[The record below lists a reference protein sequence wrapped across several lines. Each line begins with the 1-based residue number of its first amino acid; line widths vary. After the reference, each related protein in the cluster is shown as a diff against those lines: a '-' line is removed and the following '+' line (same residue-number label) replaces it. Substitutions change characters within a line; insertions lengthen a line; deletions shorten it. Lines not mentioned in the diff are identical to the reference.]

1 ATRTNNDS
9 FPHGL
14 PNNAPVIL
22 VIGAPGSNK
31 SAIAQRIAKK
41 YDGFVYL
48 SMGELL
54 RREVIQNPDD
64 ELWQRI
70 DKKMNAGEAVP
81 MKICRDLLY
90 SSIHDVGARSWG
102 YVIEGYPR
110 TQAQAIDFENQF
122 ERLDLALLI
131 DCTEQFC
138 CDSIK
143 KRAEL
148 GKENNDVRSDD
159 DAEVVKIRLAMFKQN
174 TLPMLKYFD
183 DKGKLRVVRNKKSI
197 DGDMDIDKIFVE
209 ITSAIDNT
217 IFIEDQESGKSLT
230 SSKDGSTDEK
240 DRKDM

>member
-1 ATRTNNDS
+1 MEIYS
-9 FPHGL
+9 
-14 PNNAPVIL
+14 
-22 VIGAPGSNK
+22 
-31 SAIAQRIAKK
+31 
-41 YDGFVYL
+41 Y
-48 SMGELL
+48 
-54 RREVIQNPDD
+54 
-64 ELWQRI
+64 
-70 DKKMNAGEAVP
+70 
-81 MKICRDLLY
+81 KICRDLLY
-90 SSIHDVGARSWG
+90 SSIHDVGGRSWG

-110 TQAQAIDFENQF
+110 TQAQAVDFENQASLLF

-143 KRAEL
+143 KRAEVA
-148 GKENNDVRSDD
+148 KENNDVRPDD

-183 DKGKLRVVRNKKSI
+183 DKGKLRVVRNKKSV

-209 ITSAIDNT
+209 VTSAIDNT

-240 DRKDM
+240 DRKDL